1 MHISKKG
8 APLLKAFL
16 MSLILPLVMIF
27 FITLI
32 NVGFQSSF
40 LFIWIKNYVIAV
52 VIAFPLIIL
61 ISPKI
66 NRFVERISK

>member
-1 MHISKKG
+1 MHISKKR

-16 MSLILPLVMIF
+16 MALILPLIMIF

-32 NVGFQSSF
+32 NIGFESAF
-40 LFIWIKNYVIAV
+40 LFVWMKNYVIAV

-61 ISPKI
+61 LSPMI